1 MVGGLMFLVD
11 TNVWLELLLEQKR
24 AEEVRQFLLN
34 VEASLLAIT
43 EFSLYSIGVILTRLK
58 KDETFKDFLTDTI
71 EDSGV
76 ARIRLDTGDLKQV
89 LITLRQFQTDF
100 DDAYQYVAAAKHG
113 YTLVSFDSDFD
124 RTERGRKT
132 PAEVLGR

>member
-24 AEEVRQFLLN
+24 AEEARQFLLN

-58 KDETFKDFLTDTI
+58 KDETFNDFLADTI

-76 ARIRLDTGDLKQV
+76 VRIRLDTGDLKQV
-89 LITLRQFQTDF
+89 LITLRQFQMDF